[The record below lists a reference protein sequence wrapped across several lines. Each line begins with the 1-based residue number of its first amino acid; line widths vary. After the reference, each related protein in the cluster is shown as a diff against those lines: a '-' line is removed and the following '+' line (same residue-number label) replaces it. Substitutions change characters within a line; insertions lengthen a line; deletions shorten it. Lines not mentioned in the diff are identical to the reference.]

1 MVDMDGTIRE
11 PLSRQQYF
19 QHPKDQRQLEG
30 ADTALAAYSDDW
42 LIVGITNQGGVEA
55 GTSPC
60 IKEQQYTL
68 QLFPELKEIYFCP
81 DFAGKKCLRH
91 PSTHNHS
98 KTKWSGQYRKPGA
111 AAEASYGT
119 HPHPQKPPST

>member
-1 MVDMDGTIRE
+1 MSLLMVDMDGYSG

-55 GTSPC
+55 GSSPC
-60 IKEQQYTL
+60 RTASTAIYPPTL
-68 QLFPELKEIYFCP
+68 PRTEIYFCP
-81 DFAGKKCLRH
+81 DFAGR
-91 PSTHNHS
+91 N
-98 KTKWSGQYRKPGA
+98 A
-111 AAEASYGT
+111 FASPVITCITTARQNGLGNIANLELAC
-119 HPHPQKPPST
+119 